1 MFPSLLTLVLG
12 AIFIFIMYRF
22 SLKYRVLVDIPKKR
36 SVHTKPIPMIGG
48 LFIFFAFIFEMYIH
62 INELSP
68 ISFYTLSISSLIIF
82 IGGLIDDLKDVSPK
96 LKFVFIILASTI
108 VVLNGLVIDN
118 IRLTN
123 ELYLNLWIFSIPFT
137 IFAITGLTNAL
148 NLLDGIDGYASIVAT
163 MLFIAFCYIGVTYND
178 NFLIFIS
185 INMIIFILIFLLFN
199 FPPAKIF
206 LGDNGSLFLGFILS
220 VLSIYLLRYLDE
232 GTVLLMLTLPVMDTF
247 TVIFLRL
254 KMGKLPFEA
263 DKIHL
268 HHILLDFTKNVKV
281 TLLLLTILH
290 FLFVYMAIK
299 LDTESYVK
307 ASIFFIIFLWQY
319 ILRHY
324 YIVNKND
331 ETNAM

>member
-1 MFPSLLTLVLG
+1 MFSSILSTVGVGIL
-12 AIFIFIMYRF
+12 FISIIYKF
-22 SLKYRVLVDIPKKR
+22 SLKYKVLIDIPKKR

-48 LFIFFAFIFEMYIH
+48 IFIFFTFIFEIWRH
-62 INELSP
+62 SNELYSIP
-68 ISFYTLSISSLIIF
+68 FYTLFISSLIIF

-108 VVLNGLVIDN
+108 VVLNGLVIEN

-123 ELYLNLWIFSIPFT
+123 DIYLNLWIFSIPFT

-163 MLFIAFCYIGVTYND
+163 ILFIAFYYIGLTYND
-178 NFLIFIS
+178 SFLIFIS
-185 INMIIFILIFLLFN
+185 INIIIFILIFFLLN

-220 VLSIYLLRYLDE
+220 ILSIYLLRYLDE
-232 GTVLLMLTLPVMDTF
+232 GTILLMLTLPVMDTF
-247 TVIFLRL
+247 TVILLRL
-254 KMGKLPFEA
+254 KMGKSPFEA

-268 HHILLDFTKNVKV
+268 HHILLEFTKNVKI

-290 FLFVYMAIK
+290 SLFVYIAIN

-319 ILRHY
+319 ILRYY
-324 YIVNKND
+324 YIINKKS
-331 ETNAM
+331 